1 MDKKIKS
8 TFISSSL
15 PCTAKDIQSFVSRRP
30 KFMRVVDQFNEDELL
45 PPHLLFRFFKSTK
58 SVKQLKTLNLN
69 WNYLPGIHARPEVVK
84 SVMKRHCQSIQKFDT
99 VVLDQVKS
107 YHFKNLYVPLKR
119 VVTASLDNDKDIKKL
134 LALKT
139 MENLKINVKSES
151 LDYKQLEGVLMRQ
164 PNLKNLNIV
173 CLPKSLDRIL
183 VILEKL
189 KVKKQEQINFE
200 VSVGGHQNPNQL
212 IRFQA
217 IVNEKIREMNF
228 HLASPNETL
237 KSFLSGQPLI
247 FNTLKSLKLE
257 FTDVNLQTTSYL
269 KHLERFNNLENLTV
283 AFMHCQDKEIAGNII
298 KNIRIPPSVK
308 KLELNIPLHLSSL
321 LTQTKQLI
329 KKNKV
334 YKRNFPWRNRNI
346 FEEEEAVFGSF
357 FQNFADAKQLHTI
370 AFDFHMLEGFNPHYT
385 NFIISIL
392 NRVQNITAL
401 EIQVND
407 HFQDKTINR
416 STTYFD
422 LAPFFK
428 ACSSMP
434 NVEQIDML
442 MPNLLFKDAEFI
454 PVTKSL
460 KSLTIGVDER
470 EEDNPIKFQD
480 ISKSVEKLL
489 KTLSRYAPDLVTLSL
504 DFAEELDQENLV
516 KRFFMIQKFKK
527 LEALGA
533 RFFVGK
539 CDPLTTQQIGQV
551 LKSLKQLNM
560 LLLKFFNTDKVIY
573 GIENYVKYHKYI
585 RNILIQFNESTWM
598 DNECLLDPLN
608 CQIKGSVA
616 KIEEE
621 QEEQTGS
628 AIFENGT
635 DEHF

>member
-1 MDKKIKS
+1 
-8 TFISSSL
+8 
-15 PCTAKDIQSFVSRRP
+15 
-30 KFMRVVDQFNEDELL
+30 MRVVDQFNEDELL

-69 WNYLPGIHARPEVVK
+69 WNYLPGIHARPEIIK

-119 VVTASLDNDKDIKKL
+119 VVTASLDNDKDIKRL

-139 MENLKINVKSES
+139 LENLKINVKSET
-151 LDYKQLEGVLMRQ
+151 LDYKKLETVLMRQ
-164 PNLKNLNIV
+164 PHLKHLNIV
-173 CLPKSLDRIL
+173 CLPKSLDQIL
-183 VILEKL
+183 LILEKL
-189 KVKKQEQINFE
+189 KVSKQGQINFE
-200 VSVGGHQNPNQL
+200 VSIGGHQDPNQI
-212 IRFQA
+212 IRMHT
-217 IVNEKIREMNF
+217 IVNERIREMNF
-228 HLASPNETL
+228 HLASPNETMR
-237 KSFLSGQPLI
+237 SFFTGQPLI
-247 FNTLKSLKLE
+247 FNTLQTLKLE
-257 FTDVNLQTTSYL
+257 FSEVNLQTTTYL
-269 KHLERFNNLENLTV
+269 KHLEHFNNLEHLSI
-283 AFMHCQDKEIAGNII
+283 AFIHCQDKDIAGNII
-298 KNIRIPPSVK
+298 KNLRIPTSVK

-321 LTQTKQLI
+321 LTSTKQMI

-346 FEEEEAVFGSF
+346 FEEESVFESF
-357 FQNFADAKQLHTI
+357 FQNFSNAKQLHTI

-385 NFIISIL
+385 NFIISVL

-407 HFQDKTINR
+407 HFQDKTVNR
-416 STTYFD
+416 STTFFD
-422 LAPFFK
+422 LAPFFR
-428 ACSSMP
+428 ACSTMP
-434 NVEQIDML
+434 YVEQIDML
-442 MPNLLFKDAEFI
+442 MPNLLFKDAEFT
-454 PVTKSL
+454 PVTKNL

-470 EEDNPIKFQD
+470 EEDNPIKFKD

-489 KTLSRYAPDLVTLSL
+489 RTLSRNAPELVTLSL
-504 DFAEELDQENLV
+504 DFAEELDQESLV
-516 KRFFMIQKFKK
+516 KRFYMIQKFKK

-533 RFFVGK
+533 RFFVGE
-539 CDPLTTQQIGQV
+539 CDQLTTQQIGQV
-551 LKSLKQLNM
+551 LKSLTQLNM
-560 LLLKFFNTDKVIY
+560 LLLKFFNTDKTIY

-608 CQIKGSVA
+608 CQIKGSVP

-621 QEEQTGS
+621 QGEQAGS
-628 AIFENGT
+628 AILENGI